1 MALHISTSGP
11 GGRVVIDGTL
21 TIRNVSALRDE
32 IGLRCC
38 ECMVLEV
45 DLAGVTE
52 VDAAGLQGLASA
64 ARGARLRTSGAKQTW
79 VDGPFSESK
88 ELIADFAILKDVT
101 FAETKT
107 FTERYAAILGD
118 IEVDIREVDA

>member
-21 TIRNVSALRDE
+21 TIRNVSAVRDE

-64 ARGARLRTSGAKQTW
+64 GRGARLRFVNPSPAVAHVLARRGGRTACAK
-79 VDGPFSESK
+79 
-88 ELIADFAILKDVT
+88 
-101 FAETKT
+101 
-107 FTERYAAILGD
+107 
-118 IEVDIREVDA
+118 

>member
-64 ARGARLRTSGAKQTW
+64 GCGARLRFINPSPAVASMLARRALRTAR
-79 VDGPFSESK
+79 
-88 ELIADFAILKDVT
+88 
-101 FAETKT
+101 TK
-107 FTERYAAILGD
+107 
-118 IEVDIREVDA
+118 

>member
-1 MALHISTSGP
+1 MALHISTCGP

-38 ECMVLEV
+38 ECLVLEV

-52 VDAAGLQGLASA
+52 VDPAGLQGLASA
-64 ARGARLRTSGAKQTW
+64 GRGARLRFVNPSPAVAHMLARRGARPACGK
-79 VDGPFSESK
+79 
-88 ELIADFAILKDVT
+88 
-101 FAETKT
+101 
-107 FTERYAAILGD
+107 
-118 IEVDIREVDA
+118 